1 MWLFSGHQALKGWIN
16 RNDDGDD
23 NDDDN
28 DCELFCVMVDLRKS
42 GGLASSSYGR
52 PWLEI
57 KLRSPE

>member
-28 DCELFCVMVDLRKS
+28 DCELFCVMVIYESQEVSLVQAMADLD
-42 GGLASSSYGR
+42 
-52 PWLEI
+52 
-57 KLRSPE
+57 